1 MHSSSVGDSKSF
13 RSSGKFLA
21 DPMTLQTKHFYAF
34 GRFRLDSEKRVLVR
48 DGTPVP
54 LAPKATEILIVL
66 VEHAGHLVDKD
77 LLINRVWPEAFVEEG
92 NLNKNIFFLRKALGT
107 WEGGQE
113 YIETVPKRGYRFVA
127 SVSEVTHAEGSPQP
141 SPVNT
146 NLIGKKVSHY
156 RVLDILGGGGM
167 GVVYKAEDLKLG
179 RKVALKF
186 LPEELGK
193 DPKAVERFEREAR
206 AASALDH
213 PNICAIHE
221 FGEHDGQ
228 PFLVMQLLEG
238 KTLRDRIS
246 QEAPFST
253 VTLLGIAIQITDGLA
268 AAHQKGIIHRDIK
281 PANIFITERGEAKI
295 LDFGLV
301 KLASSWTETD
311 ASPIKHEN
319 QGGNDRRVLP
329 EGKTA
334 TGSDRC
340 LTLTGAAM
348 GTAGYMSPEQVRGE
362 RLDART
368 DLFSFGLILYEMA
381 TARRAFSGDTAPLL
395 HDAILKVVPVPART
409 LNPEVPAV
417 LENIISKCLE
427 KDREG
432 RYQTAAEIRSDL
444 SEISL
449 DAKGYSLAQPLTR
462 RWKSLSVGAVIMV
475 ALIAGGTYWWHLRQV
490 APLTDQDTVVLADFT
505 NTTGDTVFDDT
516 LKQGLS
522 VQLKQSPFLSL
533 VSERKVNEAI
543 KLMGH
548 ASGDR
553 LTPDITREICQ
564 RTGGKAMLTGSI
576 AAFGSQYVIGLKA
589 INCDTGDVLAEAQE
603 QATGKESVLNA
614 LDTAASSMRGK
625 LGESLSSVE
634 KYATPLVRAT
644 TPSLEALKAFSLGIK
659 TNLAKGDAAA
669 LPFYKRAV
677 ELDPNFALSYRCMA
691 VVYGDLNEV
700 GRAAENAR
708 RAFELRDKVT
718 EQERLSIEAIYYQYG
733 TGELHKAVDVYEQWQ
748 RTYPRDYLPYGNSSF
763 TFSLL
768 GNWQR
773 AMDEARGA
781 VRMEPNNEGN
791 YVNLGSAYTCLNRLD
806 EAEAVYK
813 EAADHKLE
821 SEYLLGNRYQLAF
834 LKGDTVQM
842 QQTAA
847 AAMGKAG
854 TEDMMLTYQADTE
867 AWYGKLKNAR
877 ELTVRA
883 MDSARRNDAK
893 ESAAGYQAE
902 AALREVEMGDRLRA
916 RSDANTA
923 VKVAPNRDI
932 RAIVALVLARAGDTA
947 TAEKSADDLD
957 RAFPL
962 DTLIQKYWLPSIRAA
977 VALQRKDPH
986 RAIELLQEASS
997 IELGQPTSGLNVFLC
1012 PVYLRGEAYLML
1024 HDGNAAEAEFQK
1036 FIDHYGLVVN
1046 FPLGA
1051 LARLGLARAYAL
1063 QGNMVR
1069 ARAGYQDFLTLW
1081 KDADPDIPI
1090 LKEAK
1095 SGIREGAIAV
1105 RP

>member
-1 MHSSSVGDSKSF
+1 
-13 RSSGKFLA
+13 
-21 DPMTLQTKHFYAF
+21 
-34 GRFRLDSEKRVLVR
+34 
-48 DGTPVP
+48 
-54 LAPKATEILIVL
+54 
-66 VEHAGHLVDKD
+66 
-77 LLINRVWPEAFVEEG
+77 
-92 NLNKNIFFLRKALGT
+92 
-107 WEGGQE
+107 
-113 YIETVPKRGYRFVA
+113 
-127 SVSEVTHAEGSPQP
+127 
-141 SPVNT
+141 
-146 NLIGKKVSHY
+146 
-156 RVLDILGGGGM
+156 
-167 GVVYKAEDLKLG
+167 
-179 RKVALKF
+179 
-186 LPEELGK
+186 
-193 DPKAVERFEREAR
+193 
-206 AASALDH
+206 
-213 PNICAIHE
+213 
-221 FGEHDGQ
+221 
-228 PFLVMQLLEG
+228 MQLLKG

-253 VTLLGIAIQITDGLA
+253 VTLLGIAIQIADGLA
-268 AAHQKGIIHRDIK
+268 AAHQKGIVHRDIK
-281 PANIFITERGEAKI
+281 PANIFITELGEAKI

-301 KLASSWTETD
+301 KLAPSRTDTD
-311 ASPIKHEN
+311 ASPTEDEN
-319 QGGNDRRVLP
+319 QGGNDRRILP
-329 EGKTA
+329 EGKPA
-334 TGSDRC
+334 AGSDPS
-340 LTLTGAAM
+340 LTLTGTAL

-381 TARRAFSGDTAPLL
+381 TGRRAFSGDTAPVL
-395 HDAILKVVPVPART
+395 HDAILNLVPAPART

-444 SEISL
+444 SEISR
-449 DAKGYSLAQPLTR
+449 DAKGDSFAETLTR
-462 RWKSLSVGAVIMV
+462 RWKSLSAVAVIVV
-475 ALIAGGTYWWHLRQV
+475 ALVAGGTYWRRLRQV

-589 INCDTGDVLAEAQE
+589 VNCDTGDVLAEAQE
-603 QATGKESVLNA
+603 QATGKEGVLNA
-614 LDTAASSMRGK
+614 LDIAASSMRSK

-634 KYATPLVRAT
+634 KYATPVVRAT

-708 RAFELRDKVT
+708 KAFELRNKVT

-773 AMDEARGA
+773 AMDEAGGA

-813 EAADHKLE
+813 QAEDHKLE

-834 LKGDTVQM
+834 LKGDTGQM
-842 QQTAA
+842 QRTAA

-877 ELTVRA
+877 ELTLRA

-923 VKVAPNRDI
+923 VKLVPNRDI
-932 RAIVALVLARAGDTA
+932 RAMVALVLARIGDTVA
-947 TAEKSADDLD
+947 AEKLADELD
-957 RAFPL
+957 GAFPL
-962 DTLIQKYWLPSIRAA
+962 DTLVQKYWLPSIRAA

-986 RAIELLQEASS
+986 QAIEQLQEASS

-1012 PVYLRGEAYLML
+1012 PVYLRGQAYLML
-1024 HDGNAAEAEFQK
+1024 QDGNAAAAEFQK

-1069 ARAGYQDFLTLW
+1069 ARTAYQVFLTLW

-1095 SGIREGAIAV
+1095 AEYARLQ
-1105 RP
+1105 